1 MRAAI
6 MFALMTTVAHGQL
19 LLERDPAT
27 LPFEVTL
34 AILPLTLQPVTVRSP
49 NRADRALGAELCRAG
64 EGLARPRRQ
73 THGWQGRARHGAD
86 RVRHDA
92 RPGPCLL

>member
-19 LLERDPAT
+19 LLERNPAT

-34 AILPLTLQPVTVRSP
+34 AILPLTLHLS
-49 NRADRALGAELCRAG
+49 L
-64 EGLARPRRQ
+64 
-73 THGWQGRARHGAD
+73 
-86 RVRHDA
+86 
-92 RPGPCLL
+92 

>member
-19 LLERDPAT
+19 LLERNPAT

-34 AILPLTLQPVTVRSP
+34 RSCHSLF
-49 NRADRALGAELCRAG
+49 NLSL
-64 EGLARPRRQ
+64 
-73 THGWQGRARHGAD
+73 
-86 RVRHDA
+86 
-92 RPGPCLL
+92 